1 MLPFGGEEMEVEDAG
16 IVASFFIPKYDDE
29 NANMN
34 YEVVQHNGLKALCL
48 VNMDGIKKNDEL
60 LTKIKLKDSILK
72 FEGVA
77 TAPAPKRHR
86 KA

>member
-1 MLPFGGEEMEVEDAG
+1 M
-16 IVASFFIPKYDDE
+16 VALWHLFFIPKYDDE
-29 NANMN
+29 KGNLS

-48 VNMDGIKKNDEL
+48 VNVDGIKKNDEP
-60 LTKIKLKDSILK
+60 LTKIKLKDFILN